1 MSLFTRYRKIP
12 TIELIVWLRLIE
24 VEDVVNLR
32 EGYHLN
38 YEANRRVAAKI
49 ERELKRRHIDKEGH
63 PVD

>member
-12 TIELIVWLRLIE
+12 TLELIGWLRLIE
-24 VEDVVNLR
+24 DEDVINLR
-32 EGYHLN
+32 EGSYFN
-38 YEANRRVAAKI
+38 WEANRRVVVRI